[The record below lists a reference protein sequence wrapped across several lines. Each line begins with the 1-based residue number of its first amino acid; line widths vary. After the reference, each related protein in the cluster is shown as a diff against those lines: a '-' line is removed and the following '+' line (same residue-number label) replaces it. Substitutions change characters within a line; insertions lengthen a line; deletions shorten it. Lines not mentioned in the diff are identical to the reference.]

1 MSSVAPAQWGELAGE
16 ERGRRAYRHP
26 GAPAATSDSTSGL
39 LEVQWRERAYVA
51 VGIHLT
57 VARKCGAFGTRRPCA
72 GFSPHVPGSYSFVA
86 EGKEQRT
93 EERIQVRE
101 VTHVQASWTEQDRGG
116 DGAFTLQL
124 ILDNGADEYVLRPT
138 ADDAEV
144 LLKLFKRADSA
155 MFDLERKVV
164 IFNNLAIE

>member
-1 MSSVAPAQWGELAGE
+1 
-16 ERGRRAYRHP
+16 
-26 GAPAATSDSTSGL
+26 
-39 LEVQWRERAYVA
+39 
-51 VGIHLT
+51 
-57 VARKCGAFGTRRPCA
+57 
-72 GFSPHVPGSYSFVA
+72 VA
-86 EGKEQRT
+86 ESSEQRT

-101 VTHVQASWTEQDRGG
+101 VTHVQASWTEQERGG

-138 ADDAEV
+138 SDDAQL

-164 IFNNLAIE
+164 MFNNLTIS

>member
-1 MSSVAPAQWGELAGE
+1 
-16 ERGRRAYRHP
+16 
-26 GAPAATSDSTSGL
+26 
-39 LEVQWRERAYVA
+39 
-51 VGIHLT
+51 
-57 VARKCGAFGTRRPCA
+57 
-72 GFSPHVPGSYSFVA
+72 VA
-86 EGKEQRT
+86 ERSEQRT

-101 VTHVQASWTEQDRGG
+101 VTHVQASWTEQERGA

-138 ADDAEV
+138 SDDAEL

-164 IFNNLAIE
+164 MFNNLTIS